1 MKYVNKILMY
11 EKYNLNTKYIYIHIY
26 IISVQK
32 IMAKVQTM

>member
-11 EKYNLNTKYIYIHIY
+11 EKYNLNKKIY